1 MLVRDFL
8 GDLEMVRGATMSL
21 EYLSTSSE
29 SMVWS
34 LILWAVYNKQRAVM
48 VQDVSR

>member
-8 GDLEMVRGATMSL
+8 GDLVMLRGATMSL

-34 LILWAVYNKQRAVM
+34 LIVDLVCNKQWAVAIR
-48 VQDVSR
+48 DVSC